1 MAPLVDV
8 NLLGIPIATLN
19 AMANIQVATTPA
31 GSLVFDYN
39 PSLPISGQANMTQ
52 TLTPNPPM
60 VLGTVLTSLLSS
72 TSLQTGVSLL
82 GGPNVLNLGP
92 LLSGLTGLL
101 QPVLTPLFTT
111 LDTALVG
118 PLLQLTGVDIGNADV
133 TLQSV
138 NCNAGAQL
146 VY

>member
-1 MAPLVDV
+1 
-8 NLLGIPIATLN
+8 
-19 AMANIQVATTPA
+19 MANVQVATTPA
-31 GSLVFDYN
+31 GSLTFSVN

-60 VLGTVLTSLLSS
+60 VLGTVLTGLLTS
-72 TSLQTGVSLL
+72 TSLQTGVTLL
-82 GGPNVLNLGP
+82 GSPIGLNLGA
-92 LLSGLTGLL
+92 LLSGLTGVL